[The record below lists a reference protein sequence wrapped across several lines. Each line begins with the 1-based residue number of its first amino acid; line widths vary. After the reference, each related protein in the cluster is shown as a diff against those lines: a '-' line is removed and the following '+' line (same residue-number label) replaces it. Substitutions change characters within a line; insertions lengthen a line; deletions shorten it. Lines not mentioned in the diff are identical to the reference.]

1 MNDSTNDEAL
11 GSVNKDESYALPS
24 WAYGLVSTVV
34 AALIIASVLA
44 SFTVRDTVGAVVLD
58 IEHIKAELLKIDKFH
73 QEPRY
78 AQKDATKELDPL
90 RSKLTDIKLDIDKLE
105 SRLEVC
111 RDSVYNIR
119 EDIISLP
126 QMLPFPFTVD
136 WQNLIRRNE
145 RDIASCGCMGPVRR
159 E

>member
-11 GSVNKDESYALPS
+11 DSVNKDESSAFPL
-24 WAYGLVSTVV
+24 WAPGLVSTVV
-34 AALIIASVLA
+34 AALIVASVLG
-44 SFTVRDTVGAVVLD
+44 SFTVRDTVGTVVLD
-58 IEHIKAELLKIDKFH
+58 IEHIKAELIKIDEFH

-90 RSKLTDIKLDIDKLE
+90 RSKLADIKLDIDKLE
-105 SRLEVC
+105 GRVEVC

-119 EDIISLP
+119 EDIVALP

-145 RDIASCGCMGPVRR
+145 KDIASCGCMGPVRR
-159 E
+159 K